1 MDKTSLSLSHTRTK
15 SQQPT
20 VKILLCF
27 FLVNLLFKD
36 NNLRHVCLPRVRGL
50 PDVVHTETILIL
62 LTTQLGRDDHFL
74 SLSQGG
80 LPGHPLS
87 AVSFVSL

>member
-27 FLVNLLFKD
+27 FVNLLFKD
-36 NNLRHVCLPRVRGL
+36 NKPRHVCLPRVRGL
-50 PDVVHTETILIL
+50 PDVVHTVTILIL
-62 LTTQLGRDDHFL
+62 LTTQLGRDDDFL

-87 AVSFVSL
+87 AVSVVST